1 MNNKI
6 TKFSVKGKS
15 PAVAPEYLLALRED
29 FGDIT
34 RFNLYTSASSIL
46 ESMIPAVSSVH
57 IFVSDLKVITKYMLD
72 VRHAVTE
79 TQRKEKIRVRDEEGK
94 LIFKAID
101 TDLLRYMGIEKRT
114 KVIQPRALDIVKFY
128 KTLEQTVLSNKV
140 IIE

>member
-1 MNNKI
+1 MTNEI
-6 TKFSVKGKS
+6 TKISAKGKS

-29 FGDIT
+29 FDSIT
-34 RFNLYTSASSIL
+34 RFSLYTSASSIL
-46 ESMIPAVSSVH
+46 ESMIPANSQVH

-79 TQRKEKIRVRDEEGK
+79 AKRKEKIRVRDEEGK

-128 KTLEQTVLSNKV
+128 KALEQTVLSNKV
-140 IIE
+140 TID